1 MLPYDPDDQELKA
14 MFHVTSHEQQGV
26 EKSVEQYNSRKGLH
40 GKIKGVA
47 HVCIYHTNDG
57 IESY

>member
-26 EKSVEQYNSRKGLH
+26 EKSNAENGFMEK
-40 GKIKGVA
+40 
-47 HVCIYHTNDG
+47 
-57 IESY
+57 